1 MSSLCQWFCT
11 CRCIGKRNKD
21 FLNANAKA
29 PICKTS
35 MATGGGIGGGGSV
48 TNQPSKGLGLLLS
61 KPTYT
66 CDICGQEG
74 LNEDDMKTHVLIE
87 HVEGEISCPFCD
99 LEGTTAEEMNLHVN
113 SQHLDFPTPHRETS
127 EDIITPNKKSL
138 KITSDDN
145 IEENNRNESSQNKAN
160 DTTLSNS
167 KQRLNL
173 LNTQKQN
180 RSTEAMEDSSNKESI
195 ESYVPLQE
203 VRNASEVS
211 MDTASSCQ
219 SNNTSTSSSP
229 QSEISQENRESCSTS
244 GNNNTSSYDASSS
257 CSTTPED
264 IDTTRCITVREIK
277 INVIKDSPKKI
288 LSSDDADFK
297 MGSDGE
303 EQSRKRAKLYLHVPQ
318 PHSPRRQI
326 NPNPS
331 SSSSSSSSSRV
342 VPSMLDSHA
351 STAELHRFAHLT
363 SPRFPSHHGLGGIDD
378 LEETDG
384 TDDTPEE
391 DMGIFTCPLCSW
403 NTRSPG
409 AIVRHVN
416 TDHLDVISPSAH
428 PQRSAGPITTD
439 TENNT
444 LSAKAGTSSPQF
456 ACPICN
462 LDAKTGSSLE
472 LHVNSEHAELLSPA
486 KPLQPQVSDYLL
498 SVLSLSH
505 LPFTIVILLFSLL
518 SRVKDRLGTSCSHT
532 KGPFDSDICLPLL

>member
-11 CRCIGKRNKD
+11 CRCIGKRNKE

-29 PICKTS
+29 PICINT
-35 MATGGGIGGGGSV
+35 MATGGDGSII
-48 TNQPSKGLGLLLS
+48 NQPSKGMGLLLPT
-61 KPTYT
+61 PTYT

-99 LEGTTAEEMNLHVN
+99 LEGTTVEEMNLHVN
-113 SQHLDFPTPHRETS
+113 SQHLDFSTPYKEKS
-127 EDIITPNKKSL
+127 EDL
-138 KITSDDN
+138 ITSFTEASKDISEDKLN
-145 IEENNRNESSQNKAN
+145 KEKDGQTNLNDKSKNKVNN
-160 DTTLSNS
+160 TCLSNS
-167 KQRLNL
+167 KQELNL
-173 LNTQKQN
+173 LNSQKQSE
-180 RSTEAMEDSSNKESI
+180 STDNNKGSSNKESI
-195 ESYVPLQE
+195 QSYMPLQE

-229 QSEISQENRESCSTS
+229 ESEISLGNRETS
-244 GNNNTSSYDASSS
+244 SENNNSSSYEASSS
-257 CSTTPED
+257 CSTTPGD
-264 IDTTRCITVREIK
+264 PKSSQVIIREIK
-277 INVIKDSPKKI
+277 INVIKDSPRKI
-288 LSSDDADFK
+288 ISSDDVDLK
-297 MGSDGE
+297 MGFDGE

-318 PHSPRRQI
+318 SHSPRRQI
-326 NPNPS
+326 NSEASTAMAPS
-331 SSSSSSSSSRV
+331 L
-342 VPSMLDSHA
+342 LDSHA
-351 STAELHRFAHLT
+351 STAELHRFAHLS
-363 SPRFPSHHGLGGIDD
+363 SPKFPSHHGLVGMDD
-378 LEETDG
+378 LVETDG
-384 TDDTPEE
+384 ADDTPEDE
-391 DMGIFTCPLCSW
+391 DLDIFTCPLCSW

-428 PQRSAGPITTD
+428 PQRSAGPIATD
-439 TENNT
+439 TENNV

-498 SVLSLSH
+498 SLLVSPSKPL
-505 LPFTIVILLFSLL
+505 TILHCHICDLLLLFT
-518 SRVKDRLGTSCSHT
+518 VKVRLEITCT
-532 KGPFDSDICLPLL
+532 NLFLPMLQD

>member
-29 PICKTS
+29 PICKNT
-35 MATGGGIGGGGSV
+35 MATGGDGRTGCV
-48 TNQPSKGLGLLLS
+48 TNQPSNGMGLLLS

-74 LNEDDMKTHVLIE
+74 LNEDDMKTHVLLE

-99 LEGTTAEEMNLHVN
+99 LEGTTVEEMNLHVN
-113 SQHLDFPTPHRETS
+113 SQHLDFSTPYKEKSEDLITSVRETS
-127 EDIITPNKKSL
+127 QKNFEDKVNKEKDSL
-138 KITSDDN
+138 KNLNDD
-145 IEENNRNESSQNKAN
+145 SQNKMN
-160 DTTLSNS
+160 NTSLSNS
-167 KQRLNL
+167 KQELNL
-173 LNTQKQN
+173 LNSQKQSK
-180 RSTEAMEDSSNKESI
+180 STNNEKVSSSKESI
-195 ESYVPLQE
+195 QSYMPLQE

-229 QSEISQENRESCSTS
+229 ESEISLGNRETS
-244 GNNNTSSYDASSS
+244 SENNNSSSYEASSS
-257 CSTTPED
+257 SSTTPD
-264 IDTTRCITVREIK
+264 DPKSSQQVIIREIK
-277 INVIKDSPKKI
+277 INVIKDSPKKVV
-288 LSSDDADFK
+288 SSDDVDLK
-297 MGSDGE
+297 MGFDGE

-326 NPNPS
+326 SSDAPTTRAPS
-331 SSSSSSSSSRV
+331 L
-342 VPSMLDSHA
+342 LDSHA
-351 STAELHRFAHLT
+351 STAELHRFGQLS
-363 SPRFPSHHGLGGIDD
+363 SPKFPSHHGLVGMGA
-378 LEETDG
+378 LVETDG
-384 TDDTPEE
+384 TDDTPE
-391 DMGIFTCPLCSW
+391 DSDSDIFTCPLCSW

-428 PQRSAGPITTD
+428 PQRSAGPIATD
-439 TENNT
+439 TENNV

-462 LDAKTGSSLE
+462 LDAKTGSILE

-486 KPLQPQVSDYLL
+486 KPLQPQVSDYLH
-498 SVLSLSH
+498 SLLVPPSKP
-505 LPFTIVILLFSLL
+505 LTILRCHICNLLLLFT
-518 SRVKDRLGTSCSHT
+518 VKVKLEITCT
-532 KGPFDSDICLPLL
+532 NLFLPVLRD